1 MNIVLIGYRGTGK
14 SVVGNLLAEKLKMS
28 YYTMDAMIVERA
40 GMPVPEIVEKFG
52 WPGFRDR
59 ETELARELA
68 ALDGVIIDCGGGIIE
83 RPENI
88 EVLRINGVII
98 WLTATVETIVNRIQG
113 DTNRPSLT
121 GGKSFTDEVAEVLA
135 RRTPIYKAA
144 AHHTIETDNLTP
156 EEIVERIS
164 GLLLV

>member
-14 SVVGNLLAEKLKMS
+14 SVVGNLLAEKLKMP

-59 ETELARELA
+59 ETELARELST
-68 ALDGVIIDCGGGIIE
+68 LDGVIIDCGGGIIE

-88 EVLRINGVII
+88 EALHVNGQII
-98 WLTATVETIVNRIQG
+98 WLTATVDTIVNRIQG
-113 DTNRPSLT
+113 DTQRPSLT
-121 GGKSFTDEVAEVLA
+121 GGKSFTDEVSEILA
-135 RRTPIYKAA
+135 RRTPIYLAA
-144 AHHTIETDNLTP
+144 AHHTIETDKLTP
-156 EEIVERIS
+156 EEIVQKIT
-164 GLLLV
+164 GLLSL

>member
-14 SVVGNLLAEKLKMS
+14 SVVGNLLVEKLKMP

-68 ALDGVIIDCGGGIIE
+68 TLDGVIIDCGGGIIE

-88 EVLRINGVII
+88 EALRVNGVII
-98 WLTATVETIVNRIQG
+98 WLTATVNTIVNRIQG

-121 GGKSFTDEVAEVLA
+121 GAKSFTDEVVEVLA

-156 EEIVERIS
+156 DEIVEQII
-164 GLLLV
+164 GLLPV